1 MSSENGKGAADVNND
16 AQNEITSNPSI
27 DANRKERNLIRRIN
41 RKLKLGNRKLC
52 CIRDNTGERLR
63 FLVDTSNPVT
73 DVEGFGRRI
82 GVANC
87 ILCNR
92 PAKWKDGDCDVCID
106 CFWGLKSGRLHS
118 ARGCA
123 MSERTA

>member
-1 MSSENGKGAADVNND
+1 MSQNEKGAADVNND
-16 AQNEITSNPSI
+16 AQNEVTSNLSI
-27 DANRKERNLIRRIN
+27 DANRKEDLIRRIN

-52 CIRDNTGERLR
+52 CIRDDSGERLR

-73 DVEGFGRRI
+73 DVEGFGRLH

-87 ILCNR
+87 ILCGR

-106 CFWGLKSGRLHS
+106 CFWGLKSERLH
-118 ARGCA
+118 AV
-123 MSERTA
+123 